1 MLLDVN
7 NQMYNIK
14 LHNLLAMLA
23 ADANFSLGQ
32 QPLGN
37 VLHELQLP
45 LKACWSDK
53 FLRLP
58 RVFNGMLTDYY

>member
-1 MLLDVN
+1 
-7 NQMYNIK
+7 
-14 LHNLLAMLA
+14 MLA
-23 ADANFSLGQ
+23 ADANFSLDK

-53 FLRLP
+53 FQRLP
-58 RVFNGMLTDYY
+58 GRFNGMLTDYY